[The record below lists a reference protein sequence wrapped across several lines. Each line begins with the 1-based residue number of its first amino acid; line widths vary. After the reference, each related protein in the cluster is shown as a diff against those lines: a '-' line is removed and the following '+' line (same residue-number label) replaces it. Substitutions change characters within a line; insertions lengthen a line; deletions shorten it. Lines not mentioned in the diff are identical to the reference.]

1 MHLALTR
8 RAVATALL
16 SLPALTIHPQRA
28 AAGLFGDDGPQGS
41 FRDLTLARI
50 RLNELVGKLE
60 STELKGDEPDD
71 AIVVL
76 QTLTVQF
83 GGTVK
88 LLAKTTEAMTLLGD
102 DDRQKAVE
110 AAERV
115 QKELDEVRQGG
126 REKSAGRQLG
136 GAKDASKALGDY
148 LAVAGT
154 KYNLPSASDAV
165 GYGEYSKDPGEF
177 AAQYYGF
184 FSCEGQGLDRVPGSN
199 TCKNSATKKN
209 INPLPTAPLLEFDFL
224 TGKERPDGRTEKK

>member
-1 MHLALTR
+1 MSVVPFRTCLRSVWLNTARGDVISLSDKRSIMHLALTR

-88 LLAKTTEAMTLLGD
+88 LLAKTTEAMTLLPA
-102 DDRQKAVE
+102 R
-110 AAERV
+110 R
-115 QKELDEVRQGG
+115 
-126 REKSAGRQLG
+126 
-136 GAKDASKALGDY
+136 
-148 LAVAGT
+148 
-154 KYNLPSASDAV
+154 
-165 GYGEYSKDPGEF
+165 
-177 AAQYYGF
+177 
-184 FSCEGQGLDRVPGSN
+184 
-199 TCKNSATKKN
+199 
-209 INPLPTAPLLEFDFL
+209 
-224 TGKERPDGRTEKK
+224 